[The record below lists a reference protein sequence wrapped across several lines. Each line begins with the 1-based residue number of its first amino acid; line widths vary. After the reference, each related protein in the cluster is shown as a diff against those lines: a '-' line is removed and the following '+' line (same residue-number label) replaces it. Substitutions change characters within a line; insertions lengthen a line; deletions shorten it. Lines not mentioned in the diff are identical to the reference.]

1 MWLVSIIVLILM
13 LGILV
18 LLHEFGHFI
27 VARMCGVHVYEFSL
41 GFGPVIFKHIAKDK
55 TQYSIR
61 CFPLGGF
68 VSLAGEEQDVD
79 LTKHKG
85 HNLQDK
91 NVFQRF
97 LVMVMGVGFN
107 FIFAFLML
115 FMIGSFYTA
124 RDLTPVLNEVNYN
137 SPAAKAGLEKG
148 DKVLEI
154 NNHKIKYFDDIFV
167 YLTIEDL
174 SKPVSFKVEKQDKNV
189 ITYVIN
195 PEKIEQE
202 DGTFKYFVG
211 VSTLASEAKPGFFK
225 AAKYAVD
232 QEGAYFKQMFIVLK
246 GLFTGNI
253 PVNSL
258 SGPVGIYSI
267 VGQVRSQGLASIMS
281 LIALLCINVG
291 VINLLPFPAFDGG
304 RILFLIIEKLKG
316 SPVSPKVE
324 NTIHSIGFIL
334 LMILMVYITF
344 NDILKLF

>member
-1 MWLVSIIVLILM
+1 MFAKIV
-13 LGILV
+13 
-18 LLHEFGHFI
+18 
-27 VARMCGVHVYEFSL
+27 GVHVYEFSL
-41 GFGPVIFKHIAKDK
+41 GFGPVVFKHIAKDK

-174 SKPVSFKVEKQDKNV
+174 SKPVSFKVEKQDKSIV
-189 ITYVIN
+189 TYIIN
-195 PEKIEQE
+195 PEKIKQD
-202 DGTFKYFVG
+202 DGTEKYFIG
-211 VSTLASEAKPGFFK
+211 VSTLASKAKPGLASAFK
-225 AAKYAVD
+225 YSID

-334 LMILMVYITF
+334 LMVLMIYITF